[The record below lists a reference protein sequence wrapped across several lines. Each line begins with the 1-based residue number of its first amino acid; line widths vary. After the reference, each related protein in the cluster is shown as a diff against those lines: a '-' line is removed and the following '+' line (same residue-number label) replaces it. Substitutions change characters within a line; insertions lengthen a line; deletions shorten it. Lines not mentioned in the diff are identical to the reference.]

1 MSDYA
6 AFLAANRHTA
16 PKNGRRERLWMSP
29 ACLHTQGTLWG
40 QAP

>member
-1 MSDYA
+1 MTY
-6 AFLAANRHTA
+6 RHTD